1 METKT
6 ILFTA
11 PGVAELV
18 SQQLEAPTGRN
29 VQVRVEVSTVSS
41 GTERANLIDM
51 PNIAAKTFP
60 KVLGYSCAGVVTAV
74 GEEVTSVSVGDRVA
88 VIWSI
93 HSRYNN
99 IPEQNVFK
107 LDDNISYADGALMH
121 IATFPLAAI
130 RKCDLEMGQ
139 SAIVMGLGLLGLTA
153 IPLLRC
159 GGAVP
164 VIAVDP
170 VEQKRQK
177 ALASGA
183 DYALDPFAP
192 DFAETVK
199 TITGR
204 GANVGIEVT
213 GVGAGLDG
221 ILNCMARYSK
231 VALLG
236 CTRNK
241 EFTIDYYNKVH
252 RPGITLV
259 GAHTHARPKQESHEG
274 WWTVGDDMNALL
286 KLTAAGRLKLSDLVD
301 EVHTPEEAPQVYD
314 RLAKEQAF
322 PIVQFDW
329 SKME

>member
-6 ILFTA
+6 ILFTG

-18 SQQLEAPTGRN
+18 TQQLEAPTGKT

-41 GTERANLIDM
+41 GTERSHLRVD
-51 PNIAAKTFP
+51 PNTSQKFP
-60 KVLGYSCAGVVTAV
+60 MAMGYSCAGVVTAV
-74 GEEVTSVSVGDRVA
+74 GEEVTKVSVGDRVA

-93 HSRYNN
+93 HSRYIN
-99 IPEQNVFK
+99 IPEDNVFK
-107 LDDNISYADGALMH
+107 MDDCVSFFDGALMH
-121 IATFPLAAI
+121 IGTFPLAAI
-130 RKCDLEMGQ
+130 RKCDLEIGQ
-139 SAIVMGLGLLGLTA
+139 SAIVMGMGLLGLTA

-159 GGAVP
+159 AGAVP

-170 VEQKRQK
+170 VEEKRKK
-177 ALASGA
+177 ALCAGA

-192 DFAETVK
+192 DFAKTVK
-199 TITGR
+199 TITGK
-204 GANVGIEVT
+204 GAKVGIEVT
-213 GVGAGLDG
+213 GVGAGLEG
-221 ILNCMARYSK
+221 ILDCMARYSK

-301 EVHTPEEAPQVYD
+301 EVHAPEEAPQVYD
-314 RLAKEQAF
+314 RLVRESTF
-322 PIVQFDW
+322 PVVQFDW
-329 SKME
+329 SQMD